1 MAHPYLYSELLVYM
15 LCKVLCAVYAAVLSS
30 SAPKREHQR
39 RESSLHIP
47 ADVRIG
53 KLVHTVKEC
62 QYLTIVL
69 KETYHRL
76 VKSREFLIWLISPW
90 VVGTAAVK
98 DISSAITALILWYTL
113 SEREAEHPHYK
124 RSLSVVFRECCRAVH
139 GICTINVAVC
149 SLVTT
154 VSYTHLTLPTILRV

>member
-76 VKSREFLIWLISPW
+76 VKSR
-90 VVGTAAVK
+90 
-98 DISSAITALILWYTL
+98 
-113 SEREAEHPHYK
+113 
-124 RSLSVVFRECCRAVH
+124 
-139 GICTINVAVC
+139 
-149 SLVTT
+149 
-154 VSYTHLTLPTILRV
+154 